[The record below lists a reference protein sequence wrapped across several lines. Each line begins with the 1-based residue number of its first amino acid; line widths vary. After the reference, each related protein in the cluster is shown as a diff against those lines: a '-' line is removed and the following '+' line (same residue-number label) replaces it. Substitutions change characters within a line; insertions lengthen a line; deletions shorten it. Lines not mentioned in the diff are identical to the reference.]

1 MSLRAKSLTTC
12 PGSKLVQLMRRF
24 SQGAELSERVNE
36 ARQHGGTALSSKAGS
51 VDKLGDRPQ
60 MFRPIRTYS
69 TEWLRRHHETHAK
82 HAVFGTH
89 RHPYL
94 LETLRRLA
102 AAVATVGGEP
112 PSLLDYGCGKGV
124 FMREMAGTKLFRYL
138 RGYDPAVD
146 RFKARPAQ
154 LYDIVVCLDVLDQLE
169 DEFVEPAV
177 SDVAQFT
184 GHIAVFD
191 VITRQTP
198 ALAHLNPRTAQSWR
212 EIIDRSMRVEEMTI
226 RTATPDEIAQG
237 ACPERVII
245 VAAPRAA
252 GIPV

>member
-1 MSLRAKSLTTC
+1 
-12 PGSKLVQLMRRF
+12 
-24 SQGAELSERVNE
+24 
-36 ARQHGGTALSSKAGS
+36 
-51 VDKLGDRPQ
+51 VDKRGDRPLT
-60 MFRPIRTYS
+60 FRPIRTYS
-69 TEWLRRHHETHAK
+69 AEWLNRHRATHAK

-94 LETLRRLA
+94 LDTLRRLA
-102 AAVATVGGEP
+102 AAVATEGGEA

-124 FMREMAGTKLFRYL
+124 FMREMTGTKLFRYI

-146 RFKARPAQ
+146 AFKARPAQ

-177 SDVAQFT
+177 SDVTQFS
-184 GHIAVFD
+184 GRIALFD

-212 EIIDRSMRVEEMTI
+212 EIIDRYMRVDEMVI

-245 VAAPRAA
+245 TAAPRGA
-252 GIPV
+252 GQPA

>member
-1 MSLRAKSLTTC
+1 M
-12 PGSKLVQLMRRF
+12 
-24 SQGAELSERVNE
+24 AEPE
-36 ARQHGGTALSSKAGS
+36 GLSSVGGS
-51 VDKLGDRPQ
+51 VDKRGVRPQ
-60 MFRPIRTYS
+60 TFVPIRTYS
-69 TEWLRRHHETHAK
+69 AEWLNRHRETHAK

-102 AAVATVGGEP
+102 TSVATVAGEP
-112 PSLLDYGCGKGV
+112 PSLLDYGCGKGI
-124 FMREMAGTKLFRYL
+124 FMREMAGIKLFRYI
-138 RGYDPAVD
+138 RGYDPAVEA
-146 RFKARPAQ
+146 FKARPAQ

-169 DEFVEPAV
+169 DEFVEPAI

-184 GHIAVFD
+184 GRIALFD

-212 EIIDRSMRVEEMTI
+212 EIIVRYMRVDEMSI

-245 VAAPRAA
+245 TTAPRTASMPA
-252 GIPV
+252 